1 MSYIRIWVHCVWTTK
16 NRVPYLSEKINDK
29 VRQHILTNA
38 RLKGL
43 FIDSINGDERHFH
56 ALISLGG
63 SQNISDVMKLIK
75 GESSYWINRNKL
87 TRFRFEWQD
96 DFWSISLGENGIDN
110 LRRYIQGQKEHYEK
124 LSLEEE
130 IKRLFEKGNCN
141 WDNLQD

>member
-16 NRVPYLSEKINDK
+16 NRVPYLSEKINNE

-43 FIDSINGDERHFH
+43 FIDSLNGDERHLH

-63 SQNISDVMKLIK
+63 SQNISDVMRRIK
-75 GESSYWINRNKL
+75 GESSYWINKNKL
-87 TRFRFEWQD
+87 TRLRFEWQD

-110 LRRYIQGQKEHYEK
+110 LRKYIQGQKEHHEK
-124 LSLEEE
+124 ISLEEE
-130 IKRLFEKGNCN
+130 IKRLFGKDNSEWN
-141 WDNLQD
+141 NLQE